1 MKKFAIGC
9 FGVLVI
15 LALAGGAFTWFKVIK
30 PGMEMASGFMELGEE
45 FEQLNN
51 SVENQ
56 ATFQPPADRV
66 LEPARF
72 ERFLAAQRQIQTSM
86 EGRLGELKEKYEALD
101 QRLQGEGENAGIG
114 DVIGAYADIG
124 ELLIDGKRAQ
134 VEALNSHGFS
144 LEEYAWVRDQSY
156 RALGQ
161 SVAVASIPNAPGQIQ
176 FNRNEEVSPETVALV
191 EPHREELMQA
201 LVLAWW
207 GF

>member
-9 FGVLVI
+9 FGVLVV

-45 FEQLNN
+45 FERLND

-56 ATFQPPADRV
+56 ASFRPPADGV
-66 LEPARF
+66 LDLERF

-101 QRLQGEGENAGIG
+101 QRLESGEDSAGIG

-124 ELLIDGKRAQ
+124 ELLIAGKRAQ
-134 VEALNSHGFS
+134 VEALNSHDFS

-161 SVAVASIPNAPGQIQ
+161 SVAVASIPNAPGQVQ
-176 FNRNEEVSPETVALV
+176 FNGNEEVAPETVALV

-201 LVLAWW
+201 LALAWW